1 MYTTNLGVFSAG
13 APLVFDLASSCREIV
28 AQLKSGG
35 KRSSAPRGTCAKPEK
50 KNEHDSES
58 ASVLL
63 AGSRR
68 EKKRREKKTLPSTPA
83 ASHI

>member
-1 MYTTNLGVFSAG
+1 M
-13 APLVFDLASSCREIV
+13 FDLASSCREIV

-35 KRSSAPRGTCAKPEK
+35 KRSSAPRGACAKTEK

-68 EKKRREKKTLPSTPA
+68 EKKKQKNATEYPCCLIYLARKGKTD
-83 ASHI
+83 

>member
-1 MYTTNLGVFSAG
+1 
-13 APLVFDLASSCREIV
+13 VFDLASSCREIV

-35 KRSSAPRGTCAKPEK
+35 KRPSAPRGACAKTEK

-68 EKKRREKKTLPSTPA
+68 EKKKKKKTLARPQLPYISSKRKKTD
-83 ASHI
+83 